1 MIKYKSI
8 NHLNTSLEDREA
20 YFHQIQEEA
29 ESASV
34 FLQTCNRMELYYGE
48 GDVPREVALHLF
60 RVVCGLESAIVG
72 ERAVQGQVR
81 EAYYNARTKK
91 KLPAEIHKLFE
102 CALEVGKRV
111 RTETRISY
119 GAVSYSLAAIE
130 ILKEC
135 DVDVRQAKIVVLG
148 VNNLTSDILKF
159 LNQKGAAHVVLVNR
173 SIDNAHKI
181 ADELNV
187 PVYGLEDKKSLL
199 KDADA
204 VISATSSDQLVV
216 EQTDIEPNH
225 KLYAIDLAFPRDI
238 DPMIAQ
244 FPDVSLFNLQD
255 VERMVQK
262 NISVR
267 KDEVA
272 KAEAIIEEEITL
284 LQTILERRKAA
295 LTTLNKEN

>member
-8 NHLNTSLEDREA
+8 NHLNTSLEDRET
-20 YFHQIQEEA
+20 YFRQIQEEA
-29 ESASV
+29 ETASV

-48 GDVPREVALHLF
+48 GDVPRDVALHLF

-119 GAVSYSLAAIE
+119 GAVSYSLATIE

-135 DVDVRQAKIVVLG
+135 NVDIHQAKIVVLG
-148 VNNLTSDILKF
+148 VNSLTSDILKF
-159 LNQKGAAHVVLVNR
+159 LSNKGATRVVLANR
-173 SIDNAHKI
+173 SVDNAHNI
-181 ADELNV
+181 ADALNI

-199 KDADA
+199 QDADV

-216 EQTDIEPNH
+216 ERTDIDPTR

-238 DPMIAQ
+238 DPEIAQ
-244 FPDVSLFNLQD
+244 YPDVSLFNLQD

-267 KDEVA
+267 KDEVE
-272 KAEAIIEEEITL
+272 KAEAIIEEEIVL
-284 LQTILERRKAA
+284 LETILERRKS
-295 LTTLNKEN
+295 LTTMK